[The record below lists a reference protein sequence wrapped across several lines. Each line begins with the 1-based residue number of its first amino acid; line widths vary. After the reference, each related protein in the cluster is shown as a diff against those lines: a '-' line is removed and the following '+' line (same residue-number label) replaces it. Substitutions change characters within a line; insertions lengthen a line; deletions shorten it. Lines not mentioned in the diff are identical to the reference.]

1 MCGRAPSLLR
11 RQRDQARLLD
21 PAGSGHPKRRA
32 QLERGADQLLLV
44 VRYNTRAGE
53 RSLDVMLWGLV
64 PLGLRTSK
72 VGFANIN
79 AKAEEIEGRP
89 ALREAFQPPGSHG
102 PCPSHFEAGG
112 AAPLLRDRQFAD
124 SSVERDGF
132 EPSVPRRKRRGSYRH
147 TRICWCG
154 GAPSNG
160 GYDFYNNAEEGF
172 AGVVRGETCLRSS
185 TRSRVGPSSSS
196 RRIRRALLAGAAFDS
211 KNARE
216 GMDRDRRQQ
225 RPRRAAAPAHAA
237 RRAVGDRF
245 KGPASAPR

>member
-1 MCGRAPSLLR
+1 MIRG
-11 RQRDQARLLD
+11 
-21 PAGSGHPKRRA
+21 PASAAWMSCSGGSCRF
-32 QLERGADQLLLV
+32 
-44 VRYNTRAGE
+44 
-53 RSLDVMLWGLV
+53 
-64 PLGLRTSK
+64 GLRTSK

-89 ALREAFQPPGSHG
+89 ALGEAFQPPGSHG
-102 PCPSHFEAGG
+102 PRPFHFEAGG
-112 AAPLLRDRQFAD
+112 AAPLLRDRKFAD

-245 KGPASAPR
+245 KGRASAPR